1 MKRQTPKSISAQKLN
16 EWLQCLSTRPYL
28 VDVREKEELRIA
40 AFPANVI
47 HLPLSQMQSWS
58 ESIFEKLP
66 IDRPLVVICH
76 AGIRSENFGT
86 WLLDQDFGY
95 EVWNLAGG
103 IDSWSLNVDRSVPRY

>member
-47 HLPLSQMQSWS
+47 HL
-58 ESIFEKLP
+58 
-66 IDRPLVVICH
+66 
-76 AGIRSENFGT
+76 
-86 WLLDQDFGY
+86 
-95 EVWNLAGG
+95 
-103 IDSWSLNVDRSVPRY
+103 